1 MKYATIED
9 VSAGFRSLDSNEESK
24 VKALITETG
33 ILVDACNAKVSDKV
47 KKVVV
52 CRIVRRAIG
61 NGNDGAPMGATQGS
75 MSALG
80 YSQSWT
86 LGNGSN
92 GELYLSKTEKQLL
105 GLGNRISI
113 KSPLKYV

>member
-33 ILVDACNAKVSDKV
+33 ILVNAYNAKLSDKV

-61 NGNDGAPMGATQGS
+61 NGNDGAPMGATHNWENKKVRFFDKDWRTFGIPQVGI
-75 MSALG
+75 
-80 YSQSWT
+80 
-86 LGNGSN
+86 
-92 GELYLSKTEKQLL
+92 E
-105 GLGNRISI
+105 GLI
-113 KSPLKYV
+113 PLCWKKKVMVERYE